1 MKYPARRFLPTIVSL
16 NTLEVISRRGSI
28 TAAALE
34 LDLTQG
40 AVSRQLLD
48 LESFLGVA
56 LFQRGGSSLT
66 LTADGLTYLGKVRPL
81 LDQIESATIS
91 ISAARQGG
99 NVLHLSLP
107 NTFGLLWVMPRLN
120 KFAQAHPGVQVH
132 VVSHT
137 GKVSLRD
144 AGLDAAVVFSDEG
157 FAVEDADLLH
167 AVQSVPLAAP
177 SLVTG
182 LSLPLPGDQL
192 ARMPLLHQITAPN
205 AWAQYLQRWNVL
217 LPVPLAGVRYGL
229 VTFALTAAEAGQGVA
244 LIPDYACVSSLATGK
259 TVQLN
264 LSSARTRRGY
274 YLLVSPERKDSQAV
288 AALRKW
294 LTEPAP

>member
-120 KFAQAHPGVQVH
+120 KFAQA
-132 VVSHT
+132 
-137 GKVSLRD
+137 
-144 AGLDAAVVFSDEG
+144 
-157 FAVEDADLLH
+157 
-167 AVQSVPLAAP
+167 
-177 SLVTG
+177 
-182 LSLPLPGDQL
+182 
-192 ARMPLLHQITAPN
+192 QIGRASC
-205 AWAQYLQRWNVL
+205 R
-217 LPVPLAGVRYGL
+217 
-229 VTFALTAAEAGQGVA
+229 
-244 LIPDYACVSSLATGK
+244 
-259 TVQLN
+259 
-264 LSSARTRRGY
+264 
-274 YLLVSPERKDSQAV
+274 ERV
-288 AALRKW
+288 
-294 LTEPAP
+294 